1 MLDSG
6 IELLQG
12 CPPVDLMIRTSG
24 ETRLSDFLLPQSGHA
39 TLCFSAALWPDFSFL
54 DMLGALAQYQRD
66 VPTLRQNLQAAQQC
80 STDSGSAQTVSF
92 LASNNG
98 LRHDAAASGA
108 AGGVDTAAAE
118 QQHAEISGC
127 PVSPGDQHAGL
138 HALRRR
144 HPAEAAACEWNIE
157 TRQAV
162 PATSDDGVAAGEG
175 ASPVAVTC
183 RAASKGKVGM
193 QTSLQFDMVA
203 NSTAP
208 ALIS

>member
-6 IELLQG
+6 VDLLQG

-24 ETRLSDFLLPQSGHA
+24 ETRLSDFLLPQSSHA

-66 VPTLRQNLQAAQQC
+66 APTLRQNAQAAQQR
-80 STDSGSAQTVSF
+80 STDSASAQPASQ
-92 LASNNG
+92 LACSEG
-98 LRHDAAASGA
+98 FGHSATASAAMCDGDSMEA
-108 AGGVDTAAAE
+108 
-118 QQHAEISGC
+118 QQHHAEVSGC
-127 PVSPGDQHAGL
+127 PVLTGEQHTGL

-144 HPAEAAACEWNIE
+144 HPAEAAACGGRSGA
-157 TRQAV
+157 RQAV
-162 PATSDDGVAAGEG
+162 PSTSDDGAAAGEG
-175 ASPVAVTC
+175 PSTAAVTC
-183 RAASKGKVGM
+183 RAASRGKVGM
-193 QTSLQFDMVA
+193 QTSLQFDVLA